1 METASKSSLAF
12 AILLTLQLADMYK
25 PKSCSIIY
33 LNSRNR
39 KPSFP
44 VRKKIWSNT
53 FSSGMDD
60 SWKYILF
67 KGRKT
72 VQWNHFVSLIFCRL
86 KRTGRFFCYL
96 LLCKQNV
103 DLFFTKNNCSRK
115 EALRESPIWDSNCVI
130 PICQTLLW
138 NASDKENFFLNICL
152 STYIAVI

>member
-67 KGRKT
+67 KGHKT
-72 VQWNHFVSLIFCRL
+72 ALWNRFVSLIFCRL
-86 KRTGRFFCYL
+86 KRTERFFC
-96 LLCKQNV
+96 C
-103 DLFFTKNNCSRK
+103 
-115 EALRESPIWDSNCVI
+115 
-130 PICQTLLW
+130 
-138 NASDKENFFLNICL
+138 FFLSRTL
-152 STYIAVI
+152 TSSPRTTAAGRRHSGRAPFEMATASFPSARHFYGMRGTRKASSLTPSYPLT